1 MIRSMGYS
9 LFPYLC
15 FHISVYMSLM
25 SLSVSDFPAY
35 FAANRMQK
43 YEEIFHSYS
52 IIFHMFFTQKKHK
65 SAL

>member
-1 MIRSMGYS
+1 MIRSMRYV
-9 LFPYLC
+9 
-15 FHISVYMSLM
+15 SVYMSLM

-35 FAANRMQK
+35 FAADRMQK